1 MYAIIFGF
9 SILYLKRHK
18 QIAILGRFGNVF
30 LQLMSR
36 RLLIVPD
43 KFKGSLTA
51 LQAADSIA
59 VGWRA
64 AWPGDT
70 VELLPMSDGGDGFGE
85 VMAAALG
92 MAAKPFPSMDA
103 AGRARTVSCWLDAY
117 GGQAVI
123 ETAQSNGLALLQ
135 EGQYHPFVLDTL
147 GVGQLL
153 MQLGQAGVKRCLSG
167 IGGSATN
174 DAGFGMARALGWK
187 FIAGDGREITRWTE
201 LAELKIIEKPEP
213 SAWPS
218 LTVAS
223 DVTNPL
229 LGPNGATRIY
239 GPQKGMR
246 EEDFSMADA
255 CFEHLAK
262 LTAETIGTDFA
273 VAPGAGAAGGL
284 GFGLIAFAGA
294 ELRSGFDVFN
304 EATKLE
310 SKIARAD
317 LVITAEGSIDE
328 QTLMG
333 KGTGQVAQL
342 CRRLAKPC
350 LGLAGQLAL
359 GKVREDSEANP
370 FSRLVSV
377 VPEVASEAE
386 SMANAA
392 DCLGRLANR
401 LAKEFPLS

>member
-1 MYAIIFGF
+1 
-9 SILYLKRHK
+9 
-18 QIAILGRFGNVF
+18 
-30 LQLMSR
+30 MSR

-51 LQAADSIA
+51 LQAAESIA
-59 VGWRA
+59 DGWRA
-64 AWPGDT
+64 AWPEDT

-92 MAAKPFPSMDA
+92 LAATPLPVMDA
-103 AGRARTVSCWLDAY
+103 AGRARTVSCWMDAD

-123 ETAQSNGLALLQ
+123 ETAQSNGLALLP
-135 EGQYHPFVLDTL
+135 EGQFHPFDLDTL

-187 FIAGDGREITRWTE
+187 FVDGEGREITRWTE

-213 SAWPS
+213 SAWPRVK
-218 LTVAS
+218 VAS

-246 EEDFSMADA
+246 EEDFTMADA
-255 CFEHLAK
+255 CFERLAK
-262 LTAETIGTDFA
+262 LTAETIRTDFA

-284 GFGLIAFAGA
+284 GFGLMAFAGA

-359 GKVREDSEANP
+359 GQVREDSEVNP

-377 VPEVASEAE
+377 VPEVTSEAE
-386 SMANAA
+386 SMANAV